1 MRYENITK
9 TSGKESVC
17 LFFSVSTLVIAN
29 SIPVRLGAN
38 AVSVEFPSTVGDDLE
53 DKFDPISKIV
63 WQPSSTFWWCDEGA
77 CLWDAGIRDGDINAV
92 DRAGKWRDSE
102 LLWPSLKV
110 L

>member
-1 MRYENITK
+1 M
-9 TSGKESVC
+9 C

-29 SIPVRLGAN
+29 GVPIRLGAN
-38 AVSVEFPSTVGDDLE
+38 AVSAEFPSTVGDDLE
-53 DKFDPISKIV
+53 DKIDSISWTV
-63 WQPSSTFWWCDEGA
+63 WKLSSTFWWRDEGA

-92 DRAGKWRDSE
+92 DRAGKWRVSA